1 MVLTRN
7 KQIIKDGQL
16 VNDPNYGSGRG
27 MFKYVCLIT
36 RTPTVEELKMVKMA
50 EGYEIP
56 AGPSI
61 HTTAISKGEFQEVY
75 MKK

>member
-1 MVLTRN
+1 
-7 KQIIKDGQL
+7 
-16 VNDPNYGSGRG
+16 